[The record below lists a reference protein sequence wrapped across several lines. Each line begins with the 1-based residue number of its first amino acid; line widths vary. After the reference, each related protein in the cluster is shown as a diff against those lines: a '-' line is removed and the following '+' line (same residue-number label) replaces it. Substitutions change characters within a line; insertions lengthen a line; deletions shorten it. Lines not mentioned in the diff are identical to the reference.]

1 MAVYPSLTYRDVDAA
16 LGFLELAFGF
26 EPVVVERDDED
37 AVGLAVMRHGDGM
50 ILIQPEVPEALHGAH
65 AGVGWVYVVVEDPDA
80 HYVRATTAGAEALSE
95 PDEGFDGA
103 QRGYSARDLEGNLW
117 SFGTAR
123 PEG

>member
-80 HYVRATTAGAEALSE
+80 HHVRATTAGAEALSE
-95 PDEGFDGA
+95 PAGGFDGK